1 MSLLRSANAAAEQK
15 LAISR
20 KTMIVRLFCPK
31 CALESSKKIKGSLD
45 IEVPVPVSQLADDGR
60 YEVRCGIGHE
70 SAVILDNLK
79 FELLFEM
86 GLNAIFDGYPRE
98 AVSSFTSSLERFYE
112 FYWRVA
118 MRHTGVPATELD
130 QAWKPM
136 SKMSERQL
144 GAFITASMMLTGSK
158 PRLLNPNK
166 QVPFRNNV
174 IHNGYVPT
182 KAEAID
188 FGNTVMELIFE
199 GLDQLRELDSSSLM
213 ETYQLMSPR
222 DYGGGENIED
232 SDELVGCVNI
242 LTAIGVRNPLKGDD
256 QRVGDVGAQIK
267 RIGYERQPMR
277 MQLLTE
283 QEMHRRYHDR
293 DRVQDDE

>member
-1 MSLLRSANAAAEQK
+1 
-15 LAISR
+15 
-20 KTMIVRLFCPK
+20 MIVRLFCPK
-31 CALESSKKIKGSLD
+31 CTLEASKKLQGSLD

-70 SAVILDNLK
+70 STVILDNIK

-118 MRHTGVPATELD
+118 MRHIGAPTTELT

-144 GAFITASMMLTGSK
+144 GAFITASMVLTGSK

-166 QVPFRNNV
+166 QVPFRNSV

-182 KAEAID
+182 KAEAIE

-222 DYGGGENIED
+222 DYEGDENSED
-232 SDELVGCVNI
+232 SDDLVGCVNI
-242 LTAIGVRNPLKGDD
+242 LTAIDVRNPPKGDD

-283 QEMHRRYHDR
+283 EEMHERHSDR
-293 DRVQDDE
+293 VRVQDDE

>member
-1 MSLLRSANAAAEQK
+1 
-15 LAISR
+15 
-20 KTMIVRLFCPK
+20 MIVRLFCPK
-31 CALESSKKIKGSLD
+31 CAIETNKKMQGRLD

-70 SAVILDNLK
+70 STVILDNIK

-98 AVSSFTSSLERFYE
+98 AVSSFASSLERFYE

-144 GAFITASMMLTGSK
+144 GAFITASTVLTGSK
-158 PRLLNPNK
+158 PRLLNPNR
-166 QVPFRNNV
+166 QVPFRNSV

-182 KAEAID
+182 KEEAIE

-222 DYGGGENIED
+222 DYDGDENSED

-242 LTAIGVRNPLKGDD
+242 LTAIDVRHPPKGDD
-256 QRVGDVGAQIK
+256 QRVGDVCAQIK

-277 MQLLTE
+277 MQLLTD
-283 QEMHRRYHDR
+283 QEMYEHSP
-293 DRVQDDE
+293 DRVRGQGDE

>member
-1 MSLLRSANAAAEQK
+1 
-15 LAISR
+15 
-20 KTMIVRLFCPK
+20 MIVRLFCPK
-31 CALESSKKIKGSLD
+31 CALEASTKMKESLD

-60 YEVRCGIGHE
+60 YEVRCDLGHE
-70 SAVILDNLK
+70 SIVILDNVK

-112 FYWRVA
+112 FYWRVS
-118 MRHTGVPATELD
+118 MHYTGVPVTEID
-130 QAWKPM
+130 EAWKPM

-144 GAFITASMMLTGSK
+144 GAFITASMVLTGSK

-166 QVPFRNNV
+166 QVPFRNSV

-188 FGNTVMELIFE
+188 FGNTVMDLIHE
-199 GLDQLRELDSSSLM
+199 GLDQLRELGSESLV
-213 ETYQLMSPR
+213 EIYQLMSPR
-222 DYGGGENIED
+222 DYGADDNSDD

-242 LTAIGVRNPLKGDD
+242 LTAIDVRNPPNGDD
-256 QRVGDVGAQIK
+256 ERVGDVDAQIK

-283 QEMHRRYHDR
+283 QEMHRRHPGRVHDK
-293 DRVQDDE
+293 EGE

>member
-1 MSLLRSANAAAEQK
+1 
-15 LAISR
+15 
-20 KTMIVRLFCPK
+20 MIVRLFCPK
-31 CALESSKKIKGSLD
+31 CALETSKKMQGSPG

-70 SAVILDNLK
+70 STVILDNIK

-118 MRHTGVPATELD
+118 MRHTGVPVSELD

-144 GAFITASMMLTGSK
+144 GAFMTASTVLTGSK

-166 QVPFRNNV
+166 HVPFRNSV

-182 KAEAID
+182 KAEAIE

-199 GLDQLRELDSSSLM
+199 GLDQLRELDSSSLL
-213 ETYQLMSPR
+213 EIYQLTSPR
-222 DYGGGENIED
+222 DYDGDENSED

-242 LTAIGVRNPLKGDD
+242 LTAIDVRHPPESDD

-277 MQLLTE
+277 MQVPTE
-283 QEMHRRYHDR
+283 QEMYERHP
-293 DRVQDDE
+293 DRVRRQSDE

>member
-1 MSLLRSANAAAEQK
+1 MKE
-15 LAISR
+15 
-20 KTMIVRLFCPK
+20 
-31 CALESSKKIKGSLD
+31 SLD

-60 YEVRCGIGHE
+60 YEVRCDLGHE
-70 SAVILDNLK
+70 SIVILDNVK

-98 AVSSFTSSLERFYE
+98 AVSSFTSSLERFHE
-112 FYWRVA
+112 FYWRVS
-118 MRHTGVPATELD
+118 MHHIGVPVTEID

-136 SKMSERQL
+136 SKLSERQL
-144 GAFITASMMLTGSK
+144 GAFITASMVLAGSK

-188 FGNTVMELIFE
+188 FGNTVMDLIHE
-199 GLDQLRELDSSSLM
+199 GLDQLRELGSASLV
-213 ETYQLMSPR
+213 EIYQLMSPR
-222 DYGGGENIED
+222 DYGADDNSDD

-242 LTAIGVRNPLKGDD
+242 LTSIDVRNPPNGDD
-256 QRVGDVGAQIK
+256 QRVGDVDTQIK

-283 QEMHRRYHDR
+283 QEMHRCHPGRVHDK
-293 DRVQDDE
+293 EGE

>member
-1 MSLLRSANAAAEQK
+1 
-15 LAISR
+15 
-20 KTMIVRLFCPK
+20 MIVRLFCPK
-31 CALESSKKIKGSLD
+31 CALEASKEIKGSLD

-70 SAVILDNLK
+70 CTVILDNIK

-86 GLNAIFDGYPRE
+86 GLNAMFDGYPRE

-118 MRHTGVPATELD
+118 MHHAGVPTAELD

-144 GAFITASMMLTGSK
+144 GAFITASMVLAGSK

-166 QVPFRNNV
+166 QVPFRNSV

-182 KAEAID
+182 KAEAIE

-213 ETYQLMSPR
+213 ETYQIMSPR
-222 DYGGGENIED
+222 DYEEGENSED

-242 LTAIGVRNPLKGDD
+242 LTAIDVRNPPKGDD

-267 RIGYERQPMR
+267 RIGYERQPMK

-283 QEMHRRYHDR
+283 QEMHRHHPDR
-293 DRVQDDE
+293 VRVQDDE